1 MISRRSQPGASP
13 RRLLTIPPAVQAFLI
28 QCIALP
34 ITLGIAFHVLPRFD
48 MQLNVATA
56 MLLQGGIAAAL
67 TRWRRLAP
75 WWLAIQCLFPISV
88 VLVLSFGLP
97 SWIFLAAFALLL
109 VLYWSTFRTQVP
121 YYPSNLAVW
130 REVERLLPQDRPPRF
145 IDIGSGF
152 GGLTMHLARRF
163 PDGRFEGIE
172 LAPLPW
178 FASLVRARLRRSRG
192 RFLRGDYAD
201 LDFGDYD
208 VIFAYLSPAAMP
220 ALVSKAQAEM
230 KPGSLLLSHEF
241 AMPGVE
247 PQLVLYPGGG
257 HDALFGWYR

>member
-1 MISRRSQPGASP
+1 MFSRRSQPGASQ
-13 RRLLTIPPAVQAFLI
+13 RRPLPIPPAVQAFLI
-28 QCIALP
+28 QCLALL
-34 ITLGIAFHVLPRFD
+34 ITLGIAFHLLPRWD
-48 MQLNVATA
+48 VQLNVAMA
-56 MLLQGGIAAAL
+56 MLLQGAIAAAF

-75 WWLAIQCLFPISV
+75 WWLAIQCVFPIAIV
-88 VLVLSFGLP
+88 VVLSFGLP
-97 SWIFLAAFALLL
+97 PWIFLAAFGLLL

-130 REVERLLPQDRPPRF
+130 HEVERLLPQDRAPRF

-152 GGLTMHLARRF
+152 GGLTMHLARRRH
-163 PDGRFEGIE
+163 DGDFAGIE

-178 FASLVRARLRRSRG
+178 LASLLRARLSGNRG

-220 ALVSKAQAEM
+220 ALSKKAQAEM
-230 KPGSLLLSHEF
+230 KPGSLLISHEF
-241 AMPGVE
+241 AIPGVE
-247 PQLVLYPGGG
+247 PQLVLHPGEGR
-257 HDALFGWYR
+257 DALFGWYR

>member
-13 RRLLTIPPAVQAFLI
+13 RRPLTIPPAVQAFFI

-34 ITLGIAFHVLPRFD
+34 ITLGIAFQVLPRVD
-48 MQLNVATA
+48 LQLNMAMT

-75 WWLAIQCLFPISV
+75 WWLIIQCLFPISL
-88 VLVLSFGLP
+88 VLVLSFDLP
-97 SWIFLAAFALLL
+97 SWIFLAAFGLLL

-121 YYPSNLAVW
+121 YYPSNPAVW
-130 REVERLLPQDRPPRF
+130 REVERLLPQDRAPRF

-152 GGLTMHLARRF
+152 GGLTMHLAARR
-163 PDGRFEGIE
+163 PDGEFTGIE

-178 FASLVRARLRRSRG
+178 LGSLLRARLGGSRG

-220 ALVSKAQAEM
+220 ALSKKARAEM
-230 KPGSLLLSHEF
+230 KPGCLLISHEF
-241 AMPGVE
+241 AIPGVE
-247 PQLVLYPGGG
+247 PQLVLHPGDGR
-257 HDALFGWYR
+257 DALFGWYR